1 MTVVRHDSSSVFAKP
16 VEVQWGRFNSCSPAH
31 VDSAGDL
38 ERLPVPAPVE
48 SKDMESRLPE
58 TDLTL
63 QKYAYL

>member
-1 MTVVRHDSSSVFAKP
+1 M
-16 VEVQWGRFNSCSPAH
+16 EVQWGRFNSCSPAH